1 MSKTIAQKIKIDRD
15 KQMPIYMQLANR
27 MKELIESNE
36 LKASEKLPGAVDLGK
51 EIGISPLTVR
61 NAYNT
66 LQQDDLIIKKHGYG
80 TFVRNQPN
88 VAPARLKS
96 IDIGLLIA
104 NQRMNEH
111 YAMSQILKVLE
122 VSKKNDWNF
131 HVSLLSNGSIHE
143 AFNTFYYNLMQN
155 NHLNGLLLAGWLY
168 NQDIAK
174 LTEMKIPY
182 ICIDADYRGEYPV
195 HCIQID
201 DFAAVEYILKRLDCE
216 GHKQVGMLAGPTA
229 IPGESSMIRRSFRLA
244 EAYRAIL
251 RSMGKDVDSNLINYC
266 EYNKESAFSA
276 VSELLKLPEP
286 PTAIIVNG
294 DVMAAGVVDALNKLD
309 RKDVTVANYG
319 DSEDSVCSYC
329 YKPIGKVVDA
339 AVEMLESMILGGKVE
354 KIRTLQP
361 EINK

>member
-1 MSKTIAQKIKIDRD
+1 MDIAQKIKIDRD

-122 VSKKNDWNF
+122 VFVLF
-131 HVSLLSNGSIHE
+131 HLTQFLLME
-143 AFNTFYYNLMQN
+143 EEEQPYLM
-155 NHLNGLLLAGWLY
+155 
-168 NQDIAK
+168 
-174 LTEMKIPY
+174 
-182 ICIDADYRGEYPV
+182 V
-195 HCIQID
+195 
-201 DFAAVEYILKRLDCE
+201 
-216 GHKQVGMLAGPTA
+216 
-229 IPGESSMIRRSFRLA
+229 
-244 EAYRAIL
+244 
-251 RSMGKDVDSNLINYC
+251 
-266 EYNKESAFSA
+266 
-276 VSELLKLPEP
+276 
-286 PTAIIVNG
+286 
-294 DVMAAGVVDALNKLD
+294 
-309 RKDVTVANYG
+309 
-319 DSEDSVCSYC
+319 
-329 YKPIGKVVDA
+329 
-339 AVEMLESMILGGKVE
+339 
-354 KIRTLQP
+354 LQL
-361 EINK
+361 